1 MRLKVLLLAMV
12 CACAVVIGSA
22 APAPQDEGDVRGAFL
37 TSRPKEKAA
46 SSEGTSKP
54 SRRRPKPSVGNDP
67 GNTPEKKPANPSGP
81 SGSNKPGPNK
91 PGPNKASDPVR
102 PVNAARI
109 GLGMTLFTR
118 DSNGL
123 AIRVDPEHVFRKG
136 DRVRVLLETNTD
148 GYLYIFNQT
157 NDGPVVMI
165 YPDKDLDEAGNYIK
179 AHIPWE
185 IPSAAAD
192 QERLRWLVFDENPG
206 NERLFFVLTREPLK
220 NVPIEDDLISF
231 CNSQSGGCPWRPS
244 TEVWELIQKQMQEP
258 LTTDKNGRFGRAQ
271 TEPEQ
276 KATTRGL
283 SLAKDDPEPS
293 LIMMASS
300 KSPMLVATL
309 DLVHK

>member
-1 MRLKVLLLAMV
+1 MRLRVLLLAMV
-12 CACAVVIGSA
+12 CACAVVIGIG
-22 APAPQDEGDVRGAFL
+22 APAPQDQDDVRGAFL
-37 TSRPKEKAA
+37 TSRPKEKT
-46 SSEGTSKP
+46 SSTATTKP
-54 SRRRPKPSVGNDP
+54 SRRRPKPTVGTDP
-67 GNTPEKKPANPSGP
+67 GKAPEKKPANPTGP
-81 SGSNKPGPNK
+81 SGSHKP
-91 PGPNKASDPVR
+91 SEPVR

-157 NDGPVVMI
+157 NDGPVIMI

-185 IPSAAAD
+185 IPSGAAD
-192 QERLRWLVFDENPG
+192 DERLRWLVFDEFPG

-220 NVPIEDDLISF
+220 NVPIEDELISF
-231 CNSQSGGCPWRPS
+231 CTSSSGSCPWRPS
-244 TEVWELIQKQMQEP
+244 TEVWELIQKQMAEP
-258 LTTDKNGRFGRAQ
+258 LTTDKTGRYGRAQ
-271 TEPEQ
+271 TAPEQ
-276 KATTRGL
+276 QASTRGL
-283 SLAKDDPEPS
+283 GLVKDDPEPS

>member
-1 MRLKVLLLAMV
+1 MRLRVLLFAMV
-12 CACAVVIGSA
+12 CACAVVIGTA

-37 TSRPKEKAA
+37 TSRPKDKAP
-46 SSEGTSKP
+46 SSSSTSKP
-54 SRRRPKPSVGNDP
+54 SRRRPKPIVSNDP
-67 GNTPEKKPANPSGP
+67 GKAPEKKPNNPTGP
-81 SGSNKPGPNK
+81 GPSNKP
-91 PGPNKASDPVR
+91 SEPVR

-157 NDGPVVMI
+157 NDGPVIMI

-185 IPSAAAD
+185 IPSGASD
-192 QERLRWLVFDENPG
+192 QERLRWLVFDEYPG
-206 NERLFFVLTREPLK
+206 NERLFFVMTREPLK
-220 NVPIEDDLISF
+220 NVPIEDELISF
-231 CNSQSGGCPWRPS
+231 CSNATGNCPWRPS
-244 TEVWELIQKQMQEP
+244 TEIWELISKQMQEP
-258 LTTDKNGRFGRAQ
+258 LAKDQNAKYGRAQ
-271 TEPEQ
+271 TAPEQ
-276 KATTRGL
+276 QAATRGL
-283 SLAKDDPEPS
+283 GLAKDDPEPS

>member
-12 CACAVVIGSA
+12 CACAMVVVGSA
-22 APAPQDEGDVRGAFL
+22 APAPQDQDEDVRGAFL

-46 SSEGTSKP
+46 ASEGTSKP
-54 SRRRPKPSVGNDP
+54 SRRRPRPSVANDP
-67 GNTPEKKPANPSGP
+67 GKAPDKKPANPTGP
-81 SGSNKPGPNK
+81 TASNKPGPTK
-91 PGPNKASDPVR
+91 PSEPVK
-102 PVNAARI
+102 PVNTARI

-123 AIRVDPEHVFRKG
+123 AIRVDPDHVFRKG

-157 NDGPVVMI
+157 SDGPVIMI

-185 IPSAAAD
+185 IPSGAAAD
-192 QERLRWLVFDENPG
+192 ERLRWLVFDENPG

-220 NVPIEDDLISF
+220 NVPIEDDLIAF
-231 CNSQSGGCPWRPS
+231 CSNQSGGCPWRPS
-244 TEVWELIQKQMQEP
+244 TEIWEVIQKQMQEP
-258 LTTDKNGRFGRAQ
+258 LTTDKNGRYGHAQ
-271 TEPEQ
+271 TRPEQ
-276 KATTRGL
+276 QASTRGL
-283 SLAKDDPEPS
+283 GLVKDDPEPS

>member
-1 MRLKVLLLAMV
+1 MRLRVLLLAMV
-12 CACAVVIGSA
+12 CACALVIGTA
-22 APAPQDEGDVRGAFL
+22 ASAPQDQDDVRGAFL
-37 TSRPKEKAA
+37 TTRPKDKAPA
-46 SSEGTSKP
+46 SAGTSRP
-54 SRRRPKPSVGNDP
+54 SRRRPKAPATNDP
-67 GNTPEKKPANPSGP
+67 GKTPQKTVEKKTTPTGP
-81 SGSNKPGPNK
+81 STSNKP
-91 PGPNKASDPVR
+91 SEPVR

-123 AIRVDPEHVFRKG
+123 AVRVDPEHVFHKG

-192 QERLRWLVFDENPG
+192 EERLRWLVFDEVPG

-220 NVPIEDDLISF
+220 NVPIEDELIAF
-231 CNSQSGGCPWRPS
+231 CSSSNGTCPWRPN

-258 LTTDKNGRFGRAQ
+258 LTKDKSAKYGNKQ
-271 TEPEQ
+271 SQPEQ
-276 KATTRGL
+276 QAATRGIG
-283 SLAKDDPEPS
+283 LAKDDPEPS

>member
-1 MRLKVLLLAMV
+1 MRLKVLLLAMF
-12 CACAVVIGSA
+12 CACAMVVVIGRA
-22 APAPQDEGDVRGAFL
+22 APVVQDEGDVRGAFL
-37 TSRPKEKAA
+37 TSRPKEKSA

-54 SRRRPKPSVGNDP
+54 SRRRPKPSAGSDP
-67 GNTPEKKPANPSGP
+67 GKAPEKKPANPGGTTS
-81 SGSNKPGPNK
+81 SNKPGPNK
-91 PGPNKASDPVR
+91 PSEPVK

-123 AIRVDPEHVFRKG
+123 AVRVDPERVFRKG
-136 DRVRVLLETNTD
+136 DRVRVLLETNID

-157 NDGPVVMI
+157 NDGPVIMI

-185 IPSAAAD
+185 VPSSAASE
-192 QERLRWLVFDENPG
+192 ERFRWLVFDENPG

-220 NVPIEDDLISF
+220 DVPIEDDLISF
-231 CNSQSGGCPWRPS
+231 CSSQNGGCPWRPS
-244 TEVWELIQKQMQEP
+244 TEVWELVQKQMQEP
-258 LTTDKNGRFGRAQ
+258 LTTDKNARYGRAQ
-271 TEPEQ
+271 TQPEQ
-276 KATTRGL
+276 QAATRGL
-283 SLAKDDPEPS
+283 GLAKDDPEPS
-293 LIMMASS
+293 MIMMASS

>member
-1 MRLKVLLLAMV
+1 MRLRVLLFAMV
-12 CACAVVIGSA
+12 CACAVMIGTA
-22 APAPQDEGDVRGAFL
+22 APALQDEGDVRGAFL
-37 TSRPKEKAA
+37 TSRPKDKAPA
-46 SSEGTSKP
+46 SSSASKP
-54 SRRRPKPSVGNDP
+54 SRRRPKTVVQNAPSKA
-67 GNTPEKKPANPSGP
+67 PEKKPNNPTGP
-81 SGSNKPGPNK
+81 SSSNKP
-91 PGPNKASDPVR
+91 SEPVR

-148 GYLYIFNQT
+148 GYLYIFNKT
-157 NDGPVVMI
+157 NDGPVIMI

-185 IPSAAAD
+185 IPSGASEE
-192 QERLRWLVFDENPG
+192 ERLRWLVFDEFPG

-220 NVPIEDDLISF
+220 NVPIEDELVSF
-231 CNSQSGGCPWRPS
+231 CSTASGNCPWRPS
-244 TEVWELIQKQMQEP
+244 TEIWELISKQMQEP
-258 LTTDKNGRFGRAQ
+258 LAKDQNAKYGRAQ
-271 TEPEQ
+271 TAPEQ
-276 KATTRGL
+276 QAATRGL
-283 SLAKDDPEPS
+283 GLAKDDPEPS

-300 KSPMLVATL
+300 KSSMLVATL

>member
-1 MRLKVLLLAMV
+1 MRLRVLLLAMV
-12 CACAVVIGSA
+12 CACALVIGTA
-22 APAPQDEGDVRGAFL
+22 ASAPQDEDDVRGAFL
-37 TSRPKEKAA
+37 TSRPKDKAPT
-46 SSEGTSKP
+46 STNTSKP
-54 SRRRPKPSVGNDP
+54 SRRRPKAPSGNDP
-67 GNTPEKKPANPSGP
+67 GKAPEKKPNPTGP
-81 SGSNKPGPNK
+81 STSNKP
-91 PGPNKASDPVR
+91 SEPVR

-123 AIRVDPEHVFRKG
+123 AVRVDPEHVFRKG

-185 IPSAAAD
+185 IPSGAAD
-192 QERLRWLVFDENPG
+192 EERLRWLVFDEVPG

-220 NVPIEDDLISF
+220 NVPIEDDLIAF
-231 CNSQSGGCPWRPS
+231 CTSSNGSCPWRPN
-244 TEVWELIQKQMQEP
+244 TEVWALIQKQMQEP
-258 LTTDKNGRFGRAQ
+258 LAKDKSAKYGRTQ

-276 KATTRGL
+276 QASTRGIG
-283 SLAKDDPEPS
+283 LAKDDPEPS
-293 LIMMASS
+293 LILMASS

>member
-1 MRLKVLLLAMV
+1 MRLRALLLAMV
-12 CACAVVIGSA
+12 CACVVVIGTA
-22 APAPQDEGDVRGAFL
+22 ASAPQDEDDVRGAFL
-37 TSRPKEKAA
+37 TSRPKDKAPA
-46 SSEGTSKP
+46 SGTTTKP
-54 SRRRPKPSVGNDP
+54 SRRRPKPSVGNEP
-67 GNTPEKKPANPSGP
+67 GKAPEKKPANPGP
-81 SGSNKPGPNK
+81 TAPHKP
-91 PGPNKASDPVR
+91 SEPVK
-102 PVNAARI
+102 PVNVARI

-123 AIRVDPEHVFRKG
+123 AVRVDPEHVFRKG

-179 AHIPWE
+179 AHVPWE
-185 IPSAAAD
+185 IPSSASD
-192 QERLRWLVFDENPG
+192 QERLRWLVFDEYPG
-206 NERLFFVLTREPLK
+206 NERLFFVMTREPLK
-220 NVPIEDDLISF
+220 NVPIEDELIAF
-231 CNSQSGGCPWRPS
+231 CTNSSGSCPWRPS

-258 LTTDKNGRFGRAQ
+258 LTTDKNARYGNAQ
-271 TEPEQ
+271 TRPEQ
-276 KATTRGL
+276 QAATRGL
-283 SLAKDDPEPS
+283 GLAKDDPEPS